1 MKKYIFRLL
10 GLIFLVSLILIV
22 YQAFGEY
29 EEVTVENSVVK
40 NFNYNKYSTQIIQ
53 KFPQLDLLKD
63 GDLLFRRGYG
73 IDSTV
78 SMNFSQGEKRYSH
91 AGIIFKKD
99 NKVFIIHSEEDKKNG
114 HNGVYV
120 EPIEDFLEGIS
131 IWAVYRFNLTSELR
145 KKVINYSLTL
155 KEQGIIFDIDFNL
168 DEDKKMYCSEF
179 IYKVINRTTKQEL
192 IRGGKHFLGRKFVT
206 ISDLY
211 QNNSSKLI
219 NISHNILKKGNLK

>member
-1 MKKYIFRLL
+1 MKKNIFRLL
-10 GLIFLVSLILIV
+10 GLIFLVSLILII
-22 YQAFGEY
+22 YQAFGQHED
-29 EEVTVENSVVK
+29 VTVENNEVK
-40 NFNYNKYSTQIIQ
+40 KISYNKYSAQITQ
-53 KFPQLDLLKD
+53 KFPQLNLLKD

-91 AGIIFKKD
+91 AGIIFKEN
-99 NKVFIIHSEEDKKNG
+99 NKVFVVHSEEDKKNG
-114 HNGVYV
+114 HNGVYA
-120 EPIEDFLEGIS
+120 EPIEDFLEGIN

-145 KKVINYSLTL
+145 KKVIDYALIL
-155 KEQGIIFDIDFNL
+155 KKQDIIFDIDFNL

-192 IRGGKHFLGRKFVT
+192 IRAGKHFLGRKFVT

-211 QNNSSKLI
+211 QNNGSKLI
-219 NISHNILKKGNLK
+219 DISHNIIKNGN